1 MSATCG
7 EFKRH
12 FFIVAGTI
20 AIGIG
25 VIGIFVPLLPTTPF
39 LILAAICYGRG
50 SKRLYN
56 MLLSNRIVGNYLK
69 NYLESKAMSAKAKI
83 LTLSMLWIAI
93 GCTAALLTDSQL
105 VRIVLFAVG
114 SGVTVHIVLL
124 RVSVTSRPVFTSN
137 QLPGE
142 NKRIQP
148 TDQNILSSSNDS
160 V

>member
-1 MSATCG
+1 MSATRG

-20 AIGIG
+20 AIVIG

-39 LILAAICYGRG
+39 LILAAFCYGRG

-56 MLLSNRIVGNYLK
+56 MLLSNRIVGNYLR
-69 NYLESKAMSAKAKI
+69 NYLEGKAMSVKAKI
-83 LTLSMLWIAI
+83 LTLSMLWTVI
-93 GCTAALLTDSQL
+93 GCTAALLTDSPL

-114 SGVTVHIVLL
+114 SGVTVHIALL
-124 RVSVTSRPVFTSN
+124 RVVVTSRAVVTLN
-137 QLPGE
+137 QVVGE

-148 TDQNILSSSNDS
+148 TDQHILS
-160 V
+160 